1 MRSNVNAFLKHDFDV
16 FDATLDVLNATGL
29 NFAGVSSVVL
39 LDVRQPSEVA
49 EACVVDAG
57 GRKVLYAPVTLD
69 DSSAMSETFLASHN
83 LSKDQAVVVFCR
95 SGRRAGVAK
104 AALEALG
111 CTAVTNGGTV
121 EDVKLALLAAAKCDS
136 G

>member
-1 MRSNVNAFLKHDFDV
+1 VFHLNVY
-16 FDATLDVLNATGL
+16 
-29 NFAGVSSVVL
+29 FAGVSSVVL

-49 EACVVDAG
+49 EACVADADAG
-57 GRKVLYAPVTLD
+57 GRKVLYVPVTLD
-69 DSSAMSETFLASHN
+69 DSSAMSEAFLASHQ
-83 LSKDQAVVVFCR
+83 LAKDQALVVFCR

-121 EDVKLALLAAAKCDS
+121 DDVKAALLAGAKAGAFNTMATLFGGINS
-136 G
+136 MIHTLFII